1 LQFSFLAV
9 QPQFNRGDLMAAAS
23 PIAAPAVRRLALLY
37 GTLTQ
42 LELNNYLE
50 VVSDTE
56 ERKQEIKRL
65 WSAATAAFQELPAAE
80 AGLPESI
87 ETRPLAGKWD
97 EYLAGIRRN
106 PAFARTF
113 ANFQISF
120 AEVEID
126 KLIAGQRV
134 VHLHWVQKIKEK
146 GIPENLPAFCLEP
159 GRDSTPITIART
171 ANTAFTASSNNPNM
185 RFLGVHEKTYD
196 GNVLGHHPGGQ
207 PVHAITLLL
216 GYGISTVNVYRVGR
230 RLILGNGFHRL
241 YALRALGVTH
251 APVVVQDVTHPKL
264 EMPATVGD
272 VPIERLID
280 TVRPAVLKDFF
291 DQRLICEITQKP
303 FIKTMQVAWGTNEA
317 FVPFP
322 D

>member
-1 LQFSFLAV
+1 
-9 QPQFNRGDLMAAAS
+9 MAAS
-23 PIAAPAVRRLALLY
+23 PIPAPAVRRLALLY

-42 LELNNYLE
+42 LELNNYME

-80 AGLPESI
+80 VGLPESI
-87 ETRPLAGKWD
+87 ETRPLPGKWD

-106 PAFARTF
+106 PAFAKTF

-146 GIPENLPAFCLEP
+146 GIPENLPAFCLDP
-159 GRDSTPITIART
+159 GQDSTPITIART

-185 RFLGVHEKTYD
+185 RFLGVHEKAYD
-196 GNVLGHHPGGQ
+196 GNLLGHHPGGQ

-241 YALRALGVTH
+241 YALRALGATH

-272 VPIERLID
+272 VPIERLIN
-280 TVRPAVLKDFF
+280 TARPAVMKDFF